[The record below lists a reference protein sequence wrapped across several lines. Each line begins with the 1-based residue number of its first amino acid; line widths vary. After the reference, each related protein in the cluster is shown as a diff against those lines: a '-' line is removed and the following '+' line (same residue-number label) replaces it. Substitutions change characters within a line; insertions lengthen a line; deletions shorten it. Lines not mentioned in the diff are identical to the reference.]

1 MPAEEKYLL
10 ALVRL
15 ARLISKCAARIY
27 NQRHESLLHMWNAA
41 TELRHE
47 LQAYVEQQ
55 LYEVHLDIQGE
66 PGTGECGFC
75 KTIMAASMSRNTFF
89 HMCGGKLTESLS

>member
-1 MPAEEKYLL
+1 VPAEEKYLL

-75 KTIMAASMSRNTFF
+75 KTIMASSMSTSTI
-89 HMCGGKLTESLS
+89 CSLCTIGN

>member
-1 MPAEEKYLL
+1 VPAEEKFLL
-10 ALVRL
+10 AHVRL

-55 LYEVHLDIQGE
+55 LFEVFLDIQGE

-75 KTIMAASMSRNTFF
+75 KTITASSMLRNPV
-89 HMCGGKLTESLS
+89 CLLKCVIRD